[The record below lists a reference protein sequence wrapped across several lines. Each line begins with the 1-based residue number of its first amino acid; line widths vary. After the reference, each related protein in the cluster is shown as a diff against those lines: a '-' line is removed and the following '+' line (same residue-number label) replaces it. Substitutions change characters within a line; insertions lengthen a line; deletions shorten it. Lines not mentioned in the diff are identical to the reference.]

1 MHRGRPRGCAQQQQ
15 VHSAKS
21 TDALHWLRT
30 ARRRLQRRAQHRSRV
45 GRRCTMASCRLSGAS
60 SPPISW
66 TANCLAELKKPEW
79 ITELTRCTHTDTF
92 KQQYQKVKKLGSGT
106 FSKVYRVEKKDRLP
120 TESPSIFVAKHFVA
134 KQPEDC
140 NRFATELFI
149 HRLAQSH
156 RNIVT
161 LFEAFATPGSG
172 NLPVLEFACV
182 FELGMH
188 SLQQHLEHLCV
199 VSDGDMCR
207 WMSGVL
213 WQISHT
219 HTPRPRGM
227 SKSFAA
233 VRFLR
238 TDVCSMTSPP
248 APPLG
253 EQSASHDSVVQK
265 ARPS

>member
-1 MHRGRPRGCAQQQQ
+1 MHRGGPRGCAQQQQ

-30 ARRRLQRRAQHRSRV
+30 ARRRLQRRAQHRSQVR
-45 GRRCTMASCRLSGAS
+45 RRCTMASCRLSGAS

-79 ITELTRCTHTDTF
+79 ITELTCCTPTDTF

-134 KQPEDC
+134 KQPEDR

-172 NLPVLEFACV
+172 NLPVPEFACV

-213 WQISHT
+213 SQISHT
-219 HTPRPRGM
+219 HAPLPRGM
-227 SKSFAA
+227 SRSFAA